1 MVICFS
7 FLIIYIFS
15 IIINLIILFKYD
27 KSIKTVKDLL
37 LTSDAFMFVPIVN
50 TLSAIFL
57 GIPMLVKNMKVIQK
71 ILNFKLRD

>member
-37 LTSDAFMFVPIVN
+37 LTSDTFMFVPIVN
-50 TLSAIFL
+50 TFSAIFL